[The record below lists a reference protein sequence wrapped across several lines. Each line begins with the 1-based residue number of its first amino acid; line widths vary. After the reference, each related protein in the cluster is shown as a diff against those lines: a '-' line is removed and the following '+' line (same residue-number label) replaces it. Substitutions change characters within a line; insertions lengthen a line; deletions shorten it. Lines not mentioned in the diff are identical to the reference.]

1 MNITFEKLM
10 PSHFVLLLK
19 WLETPHVKAWWDQ
32 DINWT
37 MELIEEKYSPY
48 VAGYKLDDGEA
59 KELQAYII
67 YADQIPIGYIQL
79 YDAYNFPRN
88 PPLTAALPESLAA
101 FDIFIGESDY
111 VNKGVGSNVLKLFLD
126 QYATPEF
133 EYTFADPE
141 IDNIAAIKAY
151 TKAGFK
157 IADTVNDEV
166 IMLRKNASN
175 HTDIN
180 FQS

>member
-1 MNITFEKLM
+1 MNITFEKLR
-10 PSHFVLLLK
+10 STHFALLLK

-48 VAGYKLDDGEA
+48 VAGYKLDDGA
-59 KELQAYII
+59 SKRLQAYII
-67 YADQIPIGYIQL
+67 CVDQTPVGYIQL
-79 YDAYNFPRN
+79 YNAYDFPRN
-88 PPLTAALPESLAA
+88 TPLPTVLPASLVA

-111 VNKGVGSNVLKLFLD
+111 VNKGIGSNALQLFLD
-126 QYATPEF
+126 QYATPNF

-166 IMLRKNASN
+166 IMLRKNSI
-175 HTDIN
+175 HK
-180 FQS
+180 